1 MSIHT
6 FIPRSFLL
14 ALVCASIFLL
24 PRSAVAT
31 GLTVTF
37 NDGTSTINYTAVG
50 DTSLIQSSN
59 CGTDSTGEFCTLVIT
74 NNNIFGIFGFDVESF
89 IQEELS
95 STLSDQFSAV
105 QLFGETSYTA
115 TFHSFLDDTTLTCPA
130 DQVPCTAETG
140 TTQLIGVTPDL
151 FFFQPDG
158 ISASPEPSSI
168 LLFAAGV
175 LAILL
180 LARNKLI

>member
-6 FIPRSFLL
+6 FIQRSFLFAVFCSSVFL
-14 ALVCASIFLL
+14 APHTVS
-24 PRSAVAT
+24 AT
-31 GLTVTF
+31 GLTITF

-50 DTSLIQSSN
+50 DTSLIQSSS
-59 CGTDSTGEFCTLVIT
+59 CGTDSTGEFCNLVIT
-74 NNNIFGIFGFDVESF
+74 NNNIFGILGFKQETF
-89 IQEELS
+89 IQEQLS

-105 QLFGETSYTA
+105 QQMGDTFYTA
-115 TFHSFLDDTTLTCPA
+115 TFRSFLDSTSLTCPA
-130 DQVPCTAETG
+130 DQVPCTPEIG

-158 ISASPEPSSI
+158 ISGSPEPSSI
-168 LLFAAGV
+168 LLFGAAV

-180 LARNKLI
+180 LARNKLL